1 MKRRILTAHS
11 TAVVPWSFKAASNL
25 AIRHTKSRCCSLGL
39 RSDPLDLHPH
49 GRCPRG
55 TRNLASHRA
64 ERAMLFAFLT
74 SVDCRRSS
82 LAEVSPRVSPARRLF
97 LSWVLSRCR
106 PSAVLASLTRSR
118 SVHHLRCR
126 RTMVPVARRFP
137 GVPRRT
143 VQSPSRVPPA
153 VFLHPRR
160 FSLVKARGCVA
171 TRRRPWGSMCF
182 LGAPLNRST
191 RISPCRHQASTP
203 TPHLACFTL
212 RRFTLS
218 YSLTVS
224 RPQMPPCC
232 CRSAASWCV
241 LLSEGRFPGKRP
253 SRGPPATTDR
263 SVRSNPEPYEVT
275 GFPVAVV
282 SPRPC
287 TADPDSEECWAESL
301 PSSSAQSRLRLWR
314 ADPKGFLRTDTRAVF
329 PGGSSHAVREPVP
342 ADVFADRVAPAV
354 CKQKMRCALF
364 FAWSAYRPTPVV
376 SDAAIAGSRCG
387 PKHTPRGVYRPL
399 TSRWSRFF
407 TPVRAKRLLPAMGS
421 PPFEGPPSKLSAV
434 RVRVPSRWLPKPP
447 STPRADLRQSEAD
460 PAKNKGQNTSRR
472 DEPPLAPVKEP
483 MCDRPEIRRARRAK
497 RRCRRFPSA
506 FSE

>member
-1 MKRRILTAHS
+1 MKRRIFTAHS

-25 AIRHTKSRCCSLGL
+25 AIRHTRCRCCSLGL

-55 TRNLASHRA
+55 TRNLTSHRA

-118 SVHHLRCR
+118 TVHPPPFPQANGSGCAPVSRCTAPNR
-126 RTMVPVARRFP
+126 PKSVARSAR
-137 GVPRRT
+137 GVSTPSAVFSGQGPRVSCNPSPAVGFEVFPRRAAESIGPDCSMPPSG
-143 VQSPSRVPPA
+143 VHPDSSPR
-153 VFLHPRR
+153 L
-160 FSLVKARGCVA
+160 
-171 TRRRPWGSMCF
+171 
-182 LGAPLNRST
+182 
-191 RISPCRHQASTP
+191 
-203 TPHLACFTL
+203 FTL

-218 YSLTVS
+218 YSLTAS
-224 RPQMPPCC
+224 RPQIPPCC
-232 CRSAASWCV
+232 CCSAASWCV

-275 GFPVAVV
+275 GYPAAVV

-287 TADPDSEECWAESL
+287 TADPDSEERWAESL
-301 PSSSAQSRLRLWR
+301 PSSSAQSRWWPWR
-314 ADPKGFLRTDTRAVF
+314 ADPKGILWTDTRAVF

-483 MCDRPEIRRARRAK
+483 MCDRPEIQRARREE
-497 RRCRRFPSA
+497 RRCRHFSSA